1 MPTSPS
7 SSPPPPPPPPSQ
19 PRSSLMDTTAYHQA
33 VNDNLSTPLWD
44 WNEFLDFNLDD
55 QLALPLEHM
64 ALPDPVQS
72 DNSDRI
78 RKRDP
83 RLTCSN
89 FLAGRIPCACPEM
102 DALLA
107 EEEAAAPGK
116 KRARTARATAAAM
129 GKARCQV
136 PGCEADISE
145 LKGYHRRHRVC
156 LSCANASAVVLE
168 GENKRYCQQ
177 CGKFHILSDFDE
189 GKRSCRRKLER
200 HNNRRRRKSTDT
212 KVATEKEPEQVEQD
226 EVVVCDEETGKDSIC
241 LSSQATELERLLD
254 SEGPSSILCSAH
266 GSQSIEGGSLES
278 FSAPCER
285 QVDEE
290 KEKCGHSPSYCDK
303 KSPFSSVCPTGRI
316 SFKLYDWNPA
326 EFPRRLRHQIFQWLA
341 SMPVELEGYIRP
353 GCTILTMFIAM
364 PNFMWT
370 KLIEDPL
377 AYIHDLVLTPG
388 NMLSGRGTLLVY
400 INNMVFRVMKVIKD
414 RLLTF
419 VPDGIKVTEVKVE
432 QRVPKLH
439 YVHPTCFEAGQPI
452 SFVACGSNLLQPKL
466 RFLVSFAGK
475 YLRYEVCVP
484 SPCNKTEEDP
494 ASSIDHQLYKIQ
506 VPHTEQNLFGPAF
519 VEVENESGLSNFV
532 PILIG
537 DKEMCSEIEMMQQK
551 IGRSFCSGRSRHDI
565 SSSCEVST
573 SRQEEFS
580 KFILDTAWLL
590 KEPALEN
597 VPNILTT
604 YQLQRFNCALN
615 FLVSYKSTA
624 ILERVLHCME
634 IVVEKS
640 QATGIADADMRTYLM
655 NMNHARAILREKLQR
670 KVNPLLHSRIPLPIG
685 DCFNQSS
692 ENAKVRKIII
702 LQLKDIDN
710 TKNKLDAV
718 ACLTDPGRSATVRL
732 LNGEVVMNV
741 NYSRERPIKSCSQLF
756 GGRVLNTRP
765 VIFLITAAAVCF
777 GICLVF
783 LHPQKVGRF
792 ATTVRRRALSDDT
805 FIRFSVPRF
814 RNRMSKVAST
824 SINRGAVKRGHL
836 FVENDH
842 MPLVLDPLESPLQ
855 LPQISSEP
863 AQFPY
868 AKNRLIRFH
877 VRDSLTAL
885 SHMRHQSSG

>member
-1 MPTSPS
+1 MPTSHS
-7 SSPPPPPPPPSQ
+7 SSPPPPPPPE
-19 PRSSLMDTTAYHQA
+19 PRVSVMDATAIHQA
-33 VNDNLSTPLWD
+33 VNDDLSTPLWD

-55 QLALPLEHM
+55 QLALPLEPV
-64 ALPDPVQS
+64 ALPEAVQS

-89 FLAGRIPCACPEM
+89 FLAGRVPCACPEM

-107 EEEAAAPGK
+107 EEEAVAPGK
-116 KRARTARATAAAM
+116 KRPRKARSAGAAM

-136 PGCEADISE
+136 AGCEADISE
-145 LKGYHRRHRVC
+145 LKGYHKRHRVC
-156 LSCANASAVVLE
+156 LSCANASTVVLE
-168 GENKRYCQQ
+168 GESKRYCQQ

-200 HNNRRRRKSTDT
+200 HNKRRRRKSTDT
-212 KVATEKEPEQVEQD
+212 KVATEKEPQQVEQD
-226 EVVVCDEETGKDSIC
+226 DVVVCDDETGKDSIC
-241 LSSQATELERLLD
+241 LSSQAAELERLLD
-254 SEGPSSILCSAH
+254 SEGPTSIVCSGH
-266 GSQSIEGGSLES
+266 GSQSLEGGSLES
-278 FSAPCER
+278 FDTPGER
-285 QVDEE
+285 QIGEE
-290 KEKCGHSPSYCDK
+290 KEKRSYSPSYCDD

-326 EFPRRLRHQIFQWLA
+326 EFPRRLRHQIFHWLA

-377 AYIHDLVLTPG
+377 AYLHDFVLTPG
-388 NMLSGRGTLLVY
+388 NMLSGRGTLHVY
-400 INNMVFRVMKVIKD
+400 INNMMFHVMK
-414 RLLTF
+414 
-419 VPDGIKVTEVKVE
+419 DGSKVTEVKVE
-432 QRVPKLH
+432 QRAPKLH
-439 YVHPTCFEAGQPI
+439 YVHPTCFEAGQPMN
-452 SFVACGSNLLQPKL
+452 FVACGSNLLQPKL

-475 YLRYEVCVP
+475 YLTYEVCVP

-494 ASSIDHQLYKIQ
+494 ASSIDHQLYKIR
-506 VPHTEQNLFGPAF
+506 VPHTEQNIFGPAF
-519 VEVENESGLSNFV
+519 IEVENESGVSNFI

-537 DKEMCSEIEMMQQK
+537 DKEICSEIEMMQQK
-551 IGRSFCSGRSRHDI
+551 FGRSFCSGGSWRDL
-565 SSSCEVST
+565 SSCEFST
-573 SRQEEFS
+573 SRQGEFS
-580 KFILDTAWLL
+580 KFILDMAWLL

-597 VPNILTT
+597 VPTILTPS
-604 YQLQRFNCALN
+604 QIQRFNCTLN
-615 FLVSYKSTA
+615 FLLCYESRA

-634 IVVEKS
+634 IVVENS
-640 QATGIADADMRTYLM
+640 QATGTADADMRIYMRITY
-655 NMNHARAILREKLQR
+655 HARAILREKLQE

-692 ENAKVRKIII
+692 ENAK
-702 LQLKDIDN
+702 DIDS
-710 TKNKLDAV
+710 TKKKLDAV
-718 ACLTDPGRSATVRL
+718 VCLTCPDRGETVRP

-741 NYSRERPIKSCSQLF
+741 NYSRERPINSCSLLF
-756 GGRVLNTRP
+756 SGRVSSSRP
-765 VIFLITAAAVCF
+765 LIFLVTAAAACF

-792 ATTVRRRALSDDT
+792 ATTMRRRALSNDT
-805 FIRFSVPRF
+805 FIRFSVPRV

-824 SINRGAVKRGHL
+824 SVNGGAEKRGHL
-836 FVENDH
+836 FVGDDH

-885 SHMRHQSSG
+885 SLMKHQSSG